1 MELKSSLPPLPLE
14 PLYQYVNYA
23 QLRKS
28 SLPYKSNGEPSN
40 AAMTRMSMYETLGRR
55 DSCGA
60 VPGLGALRVK
70 LWRDLEEVSGCVRGW
85 DWSQQGLSCTCRS
98 TDEEYVCLA
107 FCSTYVYGRTAYG
120 NLIHVL
126 ICPVEA
132 GCCVGHLCRSYS
144 SQSVQSRDATV
155 SINSLCPSHTAS
167 TYVHT
172 YVSVALQKLTVL
184 LLL

>member
-70 LWRDLEEVSGCVRGW
+70 LWRDLEEVSGCVQGGTGVNRG
-85 DWSQQGLSCTCRS
+85 
-98 TDEEYVCLA
+98 
-107 FCSTYVYGRTAYG
+107 
-120 NLIHVL
+120 
-126 ICPVEA
+126 
-132 GCCVGHLCRSYS
+132 
-144 SQSVQSRDATV
+144 
-155 SINSLCPSHTAS
+155 
-167 TYVHT
+167 
-172 YVSVALQKLTVL
+172 
-184 LLL
+184 